1 MDVSVTSDV
10 MESRFTLSA
19 FDNDTESE
27 VSSSSLLK
35 SVLSAF
41 LASETKF
48 LVSILLSSDNLA
60 LSDSSQRLSSLS
72 DSSDDLSSLS
82 SSSGLSSA
90 RNLVV
95 SSSVVNS
102 SLEASSLVKDSLSSV
117 LSMSSVS
124 SRSSLQR
131 SSSGDSSLVSLG
143 TVVLVLSAVSGR
155 SVELES

>member
-60 LSDSSQRLSSLS
+60 LSDSSQRLSSLCRRS
-72 DSSDDLSSLS
+72 AHPW
-82 SSSGLSSA
+82 SSA
-90 RNLVV
+90 NPTLRQHHV
-95 SSSVVNS
+95 
-102 SLEASSLVKDSLSSV
+102 
-117 LSMSSVS
+117 
-124 SRSSLQR
+124 
-131 SSSGDSSLVSLG
+131 
-143 TVVLVLSAVSGR
+143 
-155 SVELES
+155 